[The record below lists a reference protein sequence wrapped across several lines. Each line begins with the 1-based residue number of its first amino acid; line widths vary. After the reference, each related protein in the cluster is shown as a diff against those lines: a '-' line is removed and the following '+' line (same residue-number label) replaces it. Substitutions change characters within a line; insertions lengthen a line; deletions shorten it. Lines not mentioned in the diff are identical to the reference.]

1 MTSTSE
7 SGAIGVVVPTLGS
20 RPEYLL
26 ENLDSLRRAGECVV
40 VVVRPPSASGIDEGL
55 REHVDLFVD
64 DPGNGLAA
72 AINCGMTAFA
82 PDVAYATWLG
92 DDDRLT
98 GDSLNIAHGALV
110 ESGAVAVF
118 GQCQYID
125 GTGAPLW
132 LNRSGR
138 WAVPLM
144 RFGPQLVP
152 QPGSLFARDA
162 FDRIGQ
168 LNEELRWAF
177 DLDLFLRLRDVGTF
191 VYVPTPLAE
200 FRWHEGSL
208 SVGARQGSVDEAS
221 RVRRQAHRRPLAR
234 TISVVTEP
242 FVRWAIAF
250 AGTRVTARAERIERS
265 RHAEVRDPR
274 Q

>member
-1 MTSTSE
+1 LTCTSQT
-7 SGAIGVVVPTLGS
+7 GAIGVVVPTLGS

-26 ENLDSLRRAGECVV
+26 ENLESLRRAGRCVV
-40 VVVRPPSASGIDEGL
+40 AVVRPPSASGIDDGL
-55 REHVDLFVD
+55 RERVDLFVD

-72 AINCGMTAFA
+72 AINCGMTALPA
-82 PDVAYATWLG
+82 DVAFATWLG
-92 DDDRLT
+92 DDDLLT
-98 GDSLNIAHGALV
+98 DDSLDIARDALV
-110 ESGAVAVF
+110 KSGAVAVF

-152 QPGSLFARDA
+152 QPGSLFRRGA
-162 FDRIGQ
+162 FDRVGR

-177 DLDLFLRLRDVGTF
+177 DLDLFLRLREVGPFT
-191 VYVPTPLAE
+191 YVPKPLAQ

-208 SVGARQGSVDEAS
+208 SVGARQGSVHEAS
-221 RVRRQAHRRPLAR
+221 RVRREAHRRPLAR
-234 TISVVTEP
+234 AVSVVTEP
-242 FVRWAIAF
+242 FVKWAIAF
-250 AGTRVTARAERIERS
+250 AGKRVTARAERIDRS
-265 RHAEVRDPR
+265 RQPEV
-274 Q
+274 

>member
-1 MTSTSE
+1 M
-7 SGAIGVVVPTLGS
+7 GVVVPTLGT

-26 ENLDSLRRAGECVV
+26 ENLDSLRRAGTCVI
-40 VVVRPPSASGIDEGL
+40 VVVRPPSASAIDEAV
-55 REHVDLFVD
+55 RERVDFFVD
-64 DPGNGLAA
+64 DPGTGLAA
-72 AINCGMTAFA
+72 AINRGMAAFP
-82 PDVAYATWLG
+82 PDVAYLTWLG

-98 GDSLNIAHGALV
+98 ESSLEIALAALAERDV
-110 ESGAVAVF
+110 VAVF

-125 GTGAPLW
+125 GAGASLW

-152 QPGSLFARDA
+152 QPGSLFRRAA
-162 FDRIGQ
+162 FERVGG
-168 LNEELRWAF
+168 LNEDLRWAF
-177 DLDLFLRLRDVGTF
+177 DLDLFLRLRAIGKF
-191 VYVPTPLAE
+191 AYVSTPLAE

-221 RVRRQAHRRPLAR
+221 RVRREAHRRPLAR
-234 TISVVTEP
+234 AVSAVTEP
-242 FVRWAIAF
+242 FVKWAITF

-265 RHAEVRDPR
+265 RHAEV
-274 Q
+274 